1 GGPPTEAPNE
11 GLPPRRPPHRGLHK
25 GAAAPRARR
34 SKGLD
39 AICPEAVVEVN
50 TEDASNLGIADGQM
64 VKVTSRRGEIVATAQ
79 VSGKVEPGVVF
90 IPWHFAEA
98 AANKLTIAALD
109 PTAKIPEY
117 KVCAVRVKPA

>member
-1 GGPPTEAPNE
+1 MT
-11 GLPPRRPPHRGLHK
+11 RHSR
-25 GAAAPRARR
+25 
-34 SKGLD
+34 GLD
-39 AICPEAVVEVN
+39 AISPEALVELN

-64 VKVTSRRGEIVATAQ
+64 VKVTSRRGEVVATAQ

-98 AANKLTIAALD
+98 AANRLTIAALD

-117 KVCAVRVKPA
+117 KVCAVKVEPVK